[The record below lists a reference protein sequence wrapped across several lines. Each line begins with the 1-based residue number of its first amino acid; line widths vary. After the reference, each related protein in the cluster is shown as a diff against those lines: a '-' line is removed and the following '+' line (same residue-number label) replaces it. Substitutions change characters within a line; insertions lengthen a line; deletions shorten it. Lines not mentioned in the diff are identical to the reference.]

1 MSAWVQTWSGRRVYP
16 LAMTPADLHIGDIA
30 HSLSHLCRF
39 NGHCEPFYSVAE
51 HCMFVAKHVCRE
63 NALWAL
69 LHDAAEAY
77 ICDLP
82 SPIKA
87 MFPDYALVEEN
98 ILHCVAE
105 KWGLSWPMPDEVH
118 EIDLRAL
125 MTEAR
130 DLMAPPPEPWSID
143 AEPLPSRLPLGWAVA
158 DVKRL
163 YLQLFYDYR
172 NRQLA
177 EQQCARDLD
186 ALMERIPTLA
196 EVREGMG
203 E

>member
-1 MSAWVQTWSGRRVYP
+1 MSAWIQTWSGRRVYP

-39 NGHCEPFYSVAE
+39 NGACEPFYSVAE
-51 HCMFVAKHVCRE
+51 HCMFVAKHVSPA
-63 NALWAL
+63 NALWGL

-105 KWGLSWPMPDEVH
+105 KWCLSWPMPDEVH
-118 EIDLRAL
+118 EIDLRAQT
-125 MTEAR
+125 TEVR
-130 DLMAPPPEPWSID
+130 DLTTNVDEPWSID
-143 AEPLPSRLPLGWAVA
+143 AEPLLPGITAGRA
-158 DVKRL
+158 MPEVKRL
-163 YLQLFYDYR
+163 YLQSFYGHR

-177 EQQCARDLD
+177 EQQCAAAR
-186 ALMERIPTLA
+186 
-196 EVREGMG
+196 G